1 MPKPN
6 RPERRL
12 HLYIE
17 ALKILAASLVIIA
30 GGIMAILYDPVRQA
44 LMAPAIIGGTVILA
58 VAAFLA
64 SVVIAMIR
72 ELPDDD

>member
-6 RPERRL
+6 RTDRRL

-17 ALKILAASLVIIA
+17 ALKLSVASLIVIA
-30 GGIMAILYDPVRQA
+30 SGIVALIYDTTRGA

-64 SVVIAMIR
+64 SMVIAMIR
-72 ELPDDD
+72 ELPDD